1 MESKYRI
8 PLSAIVFNYLIY
20 IAPIGFLVFE
30 ILLTGTIGKDV
41 SGAFFLNPF
50 FLISAALTVATPTL
64 LCGYV
69 GKSIAAYD
77 GSEESCRRANRAVLL
92 FAKLSIYCP
101 ILMSFMPFVAA
112 LFVEGVKPSVIFM
125 QSFGACCFMSLASY
139 IRFIQIFEDSL
150 DHLPLTQK
158 DTSMSLVLRSS
169 LVGFFV
175 CTGGVLILCAPLVN
189 FNSPG
194 GVQFSLSKLIPLGI
208 CSMVLGTLTCM
219 YLPFTV

>member
-101 ILMSFMPFVAA
+101 ILMSFMPFVVS
-112 LFVEGVKPSVIFM
+112 FSVDGDGIKPAVILM
-125 QSFGACCFMSLASY
+125 QTLGACFLVSLATY
-139 IRFIQIFEDSL
+139 IRFIQVFETSL
-150 DHLPLTQK
+150 NHLPITK
-158 DTSMSLVLRSS
+158 DDTSMSLVLRGF

-175 CTGGVLILCAPLVN
+175 CVGFALT
-189 FNSPG
+189 PG
-194 GVQFSLSKLIPLGI
+194 GRPLLGGGSMGVSRFTESLTATSHA
-208 CSMVLGTLTCM
+208 
-219 YLPFTV
+219 